1 MDSVQVL
8 VLVPVLVL
16 VLDSVQVL
24 VLVLV
29 PVPVLILVLDSVHD
43 LVLVLVPVLI
53 LDSVLVPVLVLV
65 LCSHPRW
72 SFCPSLLSDDDII
85 FEDFARQRLT
95 GAQDD
100 KEEDEEPAES
110 PKLDQR

>member
-1 MDSVQVL
+1 MDSVQVR
-8 VLVPVLVL
+8 VLVPVLAL

-24 VLVLV
+24 VLI

-43 LVLVLVPVLI
+43 LVLVLVSVLI

-95 GAQDD
+95 AQDD

>member
-1 MDSVQVL
+1 MDSVQ

-24 VLVLV
+24 FL
-29 PVPVLILVLDSVHD
+29 VPVLILVLDSVHD

-53 LDSVLVPVLVLV
+53 LVPVVV

-72 SFCPSLLSDDDII
+72 SFPSLLSDDDII

>member
-24 VLVLV
+24 FL
-29 PVPVLILVLDSVHD
+29 VPVLILVLDSVHD
-43 LVLVLVPVLI
+43 LVPVLVP
-53 LDSVLVPVLVLV
+53 VLV

-72 SFCPSLLSDDDII
+72 SFPSLLSDDDII

>member
-1 MDSVQVL
+1 MDSVQVR
-8 VLVPVLVL
+8 VLVPFLAL
-16 VLDSVQVL
+16 VLDSVQ

-43 LVLVLVPVLI
+43 LVL
-53 LDSVLVPVLVLV
+53 VLVPVLVLV

-95 GAQDD
+95 AQDD

>member
-1 MDSVQVL
+1 MDL
-8 VLVPVLVL
+8 TWLLVL

-24 VLVLV
+24 FLV

-53 LDSVLVPVLVLV
+53 LVPVLVLV

>member
-24 VLVLV
+24 VLVPV
-29 PVPVLILVLDSVHD
+29 PVPILVLDSVHD
-43 LVLVLVPVLI
+43 LVLVLVPVL
-53 LDSVLVPVLVLV
+53 VLV

-72 SFCPSLLSDDDII
+72 SLCPSLLSDDDII

>member
-24 VLVLV
+24 FLV

-53 LDSVLVPVLVLV
+53 LVPVLV